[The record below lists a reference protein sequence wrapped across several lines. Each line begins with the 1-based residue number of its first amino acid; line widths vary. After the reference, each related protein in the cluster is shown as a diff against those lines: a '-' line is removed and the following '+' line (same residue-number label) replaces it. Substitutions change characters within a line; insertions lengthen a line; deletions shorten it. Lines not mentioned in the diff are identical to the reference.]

1 MVMGLEKGFLDCT
14 KRPSIVRNELGEIF
28 GESSMDDV
36 VALLVAA
43 QVEERF
49 LLLLLAAGDGEYPPM
64 VVSLSSSAEL
74 KDVGRYVLLGGI
86 GVFPNNAVVVLG
98 PTSSL
103 SSKNNRV
110 LGVLGGL
117 PPAAS
122 ALVIIIIVVVVG

>member
-1 MVMGLEKGFLDCT
+1 MGLEKGFLDCT

-49 LLLLLAAGDGEYPPM
+49 LLLAGDGEYPPM

-98 PTSSL
+98 PTTSSSL

-117 PPAAS
+117 PAAS
-122 ALVIIIIVVVVG
+122 ALVIIIIVVG

>member
-1 MVMGLEKGFLDCT
+1 MGLEKGFLDCT

-49 LLLLLAAGDGEYPPM
+49 LLLAGDGEYPPM

-122 ALVIIIIVVVVG
+122 ALVIIIVVVVVVG